1 MNKLFVFL
9 LIVGIGFQSVGK
21 LLVLAWYQVN
31 KTYIA
36 QKLCENRNKP
46 KMHCNGKCQ
55 LRKKMQQLDQE
66 SPSNSSVPVKIDK
79 IAILEFLLPE
89 NQASLNNPFSILKK
103 PIIFYDKQYT
113 FSYSNYLLKPPRAL

>member
-1 MNKLFVFL
+1 MNKLIVFL

-55 LRKKMQQLDQE
+55 LRKKMQLLEQE

-89 NQASLNNPFSILKK
+89 NQATLNNPFSILKK

-113 FSYSNYLLKPPRAL
+113 FSYSNYLLKPPRA

>member
-1 MNKLFVFL
+1 MNKLIVFL

-55 LRKKMQQLDQE
+55 LRKKMQLLEQE

-113 FSYSNYLLKPPRAL
+113 FSYSNYLLKPPRA

>member
-1 MNKLFVFL
+1 MNKLIVFL

-89 NQASLNNPFSILKK
+89 NQATLNNPFSILKK

-113 FSYSNYLLKPPRAL
+113 FSFSNYLLKPPRV

>member
-1 MNKLFVFL
+1 MNKLIVFL

-55 LRKKMQQLDQE
+55 LRKKMQQLEQE

-89 NQASLNNPFSILKK
+89 NQASLNNPFSILGK

-113 FSYSNYLLKPPRAL
+113 FSFSNYLLKPPRA

>member
-1 MNKLFVFL
+1 MNKLIVFL

-55 LRKKMQQLDQE
+55 LRKKMQQLEQE

-113 FSYSNYLLKPPRAL
+113 FSFSNYLLKPPRA

>member
-1 MNKLFVFL
+1 MNKLIVFL

-55 LRKKMQQLDQE
+55 LRKKMQLLEQE

-103 PIIFYDKQYT
+103 SIIFYDKQYT
-113 FSYSNYLLKPPRAL
+113 FSFSNYLLKPPRA

>member
-1 MNKLFVFL
+1 MNKLIVFL

-66 SPSNSSVPVKIDK
+66 SPSNSSVPVKTDK

-113 FSYSNYLLKPPRAL
+113 FSFSNYLLKPPRA

>member
-1 MNKLFVFL
+1 MNKLIVFL

-89 NQASLNNPFSILKK
+89 NQATLNNPFPILKK

-113 FSYSNYLLKPPRAL
+113 FSFSNYLLKPPRA

>member
-1 MNKLFVFL
+1 MNKLIVFL

-89 NQASLNNPFSILKK
+89 NQATLNNPFSILKK

-113 FSYSNYLLKPPRAL
+113 FSYSNYLLKPPRA

>member
-1 MNKLFVFL
+1 MNKLIDFL
-9 LIVGIGFQSVGK
+9 LIVGIGFQSAGK

-55 LRKKMQQLDQE
+55 LRKKMQLLEQE

-89 NQASLNNPFSILKK
+89 NQATLNNPFSILKK

-113 FSYSNYLLKPPRAL
+113 FYYSNYLLKPPRA

>member
-1 MNKLFVFL
+1 MNKLIVFL

-89 NQASLNNPFSILKK
+89 NQATLNNPFSILKK

-113 FSYSNYLLKPPRAL
+113 FSYSNYLLKPPRV

>member
-1 MNKLFVFL
+1 MNKLIVFL

-113 FSYSNYLLKPPRAL
+113 FYYSNYLLKPPRA

>member
-1 MNKLFVFL
+1 MNKLIVFL
-9 LIVGIGFQSVGK
+9 LIVGIGFQSAGK

-113 FSYSNYLLKPPRAL
+113 FYYSNYLLKPPRA

>member
-1 MNKLFVFL
+1 MNKLIVFL

-89 NQASLNNPFSILKK
+89 NQATLNNPFSILKK

-113 FSYSNYLLKPPRAL
+113 FSFSNYLLKPPRA

>member
-1 MNKLFVFL
+1 MNKLIVFL
-9 LIVGIGFQSVGK
+9 LIVGIGFQSVSK

-55 LRKKMQQLDQE
+55 LRKKMQQLNQE

-89 NQASLNNPFSILKK
+89 NQATLNNPFSILKK

-113 FSYSNYLLKPPRAL
+113 FSYSNYLLKPPRA

>member
-1 MNKLFVFL
+1 MNKLIVFL

-55 LRKKMQQLDQE
+55 LRKKMQQLEQE

-89 NQASLNNPFSILKK
+89 NQATLNNPFSILKK

-113 FSYSNYLLKPPRAL
+113 FSFSNYLLKPPRA